1 MLVKPCAPEE
11 SAFYVAQKGTCGDVP
26 QMPFGCLPEFDNCT
40 PADKLEGIRQWI
52 AQRRAPAL
60 IALGRSRAASRA
72 RSILFSMSVAVVF
85 AALSLSGCRNKKE
98 EARQRAEL
106 TRALEQYKAQIGE
119 HQKQAAAL
127 RARFDKLPED
137 MQGVGPLRDDLH
149 AIEEVLGVEDG
160 RTKWLSGKLDEAFAS
175 GKKEEIEAVRNAI
188 PRVTT
193 GQRRPSSS

>member
-1 MLVKPCAPEE
+1 
-11 SAFYVAQKGTCGDVP
+11 
-26 QMPFGCLPEFDNCT
+26 
-40 PADKLEGIRQWI
+40 
-52 AQRRAPAL
+52 L
-60 IALGRSRAASRA
+60 IALGRSRAAYRA
-72 RSILFSMSVAVVF
+72 RYILLSMSVAVVF

-106 TRALEQYKAQIGE
+106 TRALQQYTAQIGE
-119 HQKQAAAL
+119 HQKQASAL
-127 RARFDKLPED
+127 RARFEKLPDD

-188 PRVTT
+188 PPSDDATAQAILKLTHQLLPFERVAS
-193 GQRRPSSS
+193 QRRFFEALDAQNARGVRKERPSKTGAARAAGK